1 MNTPNWAAD
10 TRDEYMS
17 TRKNYLVPEHQ
28 NADDKDED
36 TGSEN
41 ADTES
46 EYEDTGSEMA
56 DTEGEYEDTDDGDYP
71 VELEFQRKVPQTDV
85 SVQEECEQLDWDR
98 WNECSTFKEAQQLNN
113 EFLMGRVS
121 HNMFVHDVPR
131 FLDSCTRRLMN
142 RVFLIQIQ
150 PAYQYPQYRKEGVSM
165 TRSKGQCAFMLPSE
179 DSITFALQH
188 FLLKHCQSL
197 WTLTAELKEAIE
209 LRKEIPEYDSDPS
222 SMVETRRADLWHKLE
237 ECMPM
242 LEDENGHEY
251 RLREA
256 MILKYAIPLARKKYL
271 GQLDEDLVVFL
282 VTTKEYG
289 QDIQASLLDVI
300 DDVAQQ
306 VTSFIKKGGLRN
318 ATRLR

>member
-17 TRKNYLVPEHQ
+17 TRKKYLVPEHQ

-46 EYEDTGSEMA
+46 EYEDT
-56 DTEGEYEDTDDGDYP
+56 DDGDYP
-71 VELEFQRKVPQTDV
+71 VELEFQRKVLQTDV
-85 SVQEECEQLDWDR
+85 SVQEKCERLDWDR

-121 HNMFVHDVPR
+121 HNMFVHDVPW

-165 TRSKGQCAFMLPSE
+165 TRSRGQCTFMLPSQ
-179 DSITFALQH
+179 DPLTFALQE
-188 FLLKHCQSL
+188 FLLKDCQSL
-197 WTLTAELKEAIE
+197 WTMTAECENGRPQVESNCPA
-209 LRKEIPEYDSDPS
+209 YDRAL
-222 SMVETRRADLWHKLE
+222 SMVETKRADSWHELD
-237 ECMPM
+237 ECMPL
-242 LEDENGHEY
+242 LEDEDGKEH
-251 RLREA
+251 RLRKS
-256 MILKYAIPLARKKYL
+256 MIMKYAIGLARKRYL
-271 GQLDEDLVVFL
+271 GQSDEDLVVFL

-306 VTSFIKKGGLRN
+306 VTSLIKRGGLRN
-318 ATRLR
+318 AARLT

>member
-17 TRKNYLVPEHQ
+17 TRKKYLVPEHQ

-46 EYEDTGSEMA
+46 EYEDT
-56 DTEGEYEDTDDGDYP
+56 DDGDYP
-71 VELEFQRKVPQTDV
+71 VELEFQRKVLQTDV
-85 SVQEECEQLDWDR
+85 SVQEKCERLDWDR

-131 FLDSCTRRLMN
+131 FLDCRTRRLMN

-165 TRSKGQCAFMLPSE
+165 TRSKGQCAFMLPSQ
-179 DSITFALQH
+179 DPLTFTLKH
-188 FLLKHCQSL
+188 FLFKHCQSL
-197 WTLTAELKEAIE
+197 WTLTAEFKQGVKLE
-209 LRKEIPEYDSDPS
+209 KEIPKYDSDLS
-222 SMVETRRADLWHKLE
+222 SMAETRRADLWHKLE

-256 MILKYAIPLARKKYL
+256 MILEYAIPLSRKRYL
-271 GQLDEDLVVFL
+271 GQSDEDLVVFL

-300 DDVAQQ
+300 DDAAQQ
-306 VTSFIKKGGLRN
+306 VTSSIKRRGLRD
-318 ATRLR
+318 ATRRR